1 MNDFQRIQALCDA
14 LEAARGE
21 IVKALEDLEAA
32 RAPLEAQNNDTLVQ
46 LLEESIAQVQAK
58 RASQL
63 SEEAVQREC
72 AGDCANCQC
81 LGDK

>member
-21 IVKALEDLEAA
+21 IVKALEDLEAS
-32 RAPLEAQNNDTLVQ
+32 RHPPEAQGNDTLVK
-46 LLEESIAQVQAK
+46 LLQESIEAV
-58 RASQL
+58 RAPGSI
-63 SEEAVQREC
+63 EEAVQRAC

-81 LGDK
+81 LGEK

>member
-21 IVKALEDLEAA
+21 IVKALEDLEAS
-32 RAPLEAQNNDTLVQ
+32 RPPPEAQNNDTLVQ
-46 LLEESIAQVQAK
+46 LLQESIAAAQAA
-58 RASQL
+58 RAPQSI
-63 SEEAVQREC
+63 EEAVQRAC

-81 LGDK
+81 LGEK